1 MVRPFFNDEAG
12 QFEWGE
18 LRASDALLLGRK
30 TYEGLAPAWPSMTDG
45 AGFADRMNSMPKY
58 VVASTLDRCDC
69 SGSQLLT
76 GDVAEKVRTLK
87 KEPGRD
93 FLLSGSAQLFNM
105 LKQKDL
111 IDLYLLMVH
120 PILLG
125 KGRRLFA
132 EGTDENA
139 LTLTLCR
146 RSVPA
151 SSFSSTS
158 RPRRRRFRR
167 RQADAEAGDGQTQQD
182 RAR

>member
-1 MVRPFFNDEAG
+1 VVRSFFNDEAG
-12 QFEWGE
+12 QFKCGE

-30 TYEGLAPAWPSMTDG
+30 TYDGFAAAWPSMIDD

-58 VVASTLDRCDC
+58 VVSSTLDRYDC

-76 GDVAEKVRTLK
+76 GDVAEKVRALK

-93 FLLSGSAQLFNM
+93 LLLSESAQLFNM
-105 LKQKDL
+105 LRQKDI

-139 LTLTLCR
+139 LTLTHMQAL
-146 RSVPA
+146 SSGIVILEYESAPA
-151 SSFSSTS
+151 
-158 RPRRRRFRR
+158 P
-167 RQADAEAGDGQTQQD
+167 
-182 RAR
+182 